1 MVIFA
6 SQWLLIMEYSVLN
19 NDIKFVGGV
28 GEARAKLLAKELG
41 VKTIRDMLYCFPFRY
56 IDRSLVSRIHNINEK
71 NVGTYH
77 QLVVKVIGKSFSGE
91 GRSRRF
97 TVVVTDGGGQA
108 ELVWFQ
114 GIKWVE
120 NRFEVGRKYVVFGRP
135 SLYHGVLSM
144 VHPDV
149 EPAEG
154 FKKNHQSDFQGVYST
169 TERLSVSISSKMFR
183 NIIANC
189 WELVKGQI
197 PDYMPEYLRKR
208 HGLITLEEALYNIH
222 FPQSPELLRQAQ
234 YRLKFD
240 ELFGIQLNIQAKRT
254 ARQSSRGFV
263 FHRVGDI
270 FNTFFNTKM
279 PFKLTEGQKK
289 AMREIRHDTVS
300 GRQMNRLLQG
310 DVGSGKT
317 IVALLSMLLAI
328 DNGYQACMM
337 VPTEI
342 LAQQHYNTFASMTE
356 GLPIKVA
363 LLTGS
368 TRTAERRAILEE
380 VASGKINILIGTH
393 ALIEERVVF
402 ANLGFVVIDEQH
414 RFGVEQRAKLWTKNN
429 QTPHILV
436 MTATPIP
443 RTLAMTVYGDLDSS
457 MINERPPGRRPIQT
471 LHLTDASR
479 MRITGFI
486 KRQIRDGFQVYIVY
500 PLIDESEN
508 MDYKNLQQGFEDIVR
523 DFPLPDYR
531 VAVCH
536 GRMKPEDK
544 EAAMNE
550 FKEGRAN
557 ILVAT
562 SVIEVGV
569 DVPKAT
575 AIIIE
580 SAERFGLAQL
590 HQLRG
595 RVGRGKEQ
603 SYCILVSS
611 QRLSRDAKVR
621 LEAMCN
627 STDGFV
633 LAELDMR
640 LRGAGD
646 ISGTQQSGVTL
657 DLKIANPAFDNQV
670 VRVTREAAISLLAAD
685 PTLDIE
691 CHRALKTL
699 RDRYT
704 NRHTVDFSKI
714 S

>member
-1 MVIFA
+1 MA
-6 SQWLLIMEYSVLN
+6 QSVLN
-19 NDIKFVGGV
+19 NDIKFIGGV
-28 GEARAKLLAKELG
+28 GEARAKLLDKELG
-41 VKTIRDMLYCFPFRY
+41 VKTVRDMLYCFPFRY
-56 IDRSLVSRIHNINEK
+56 IDRSQIERIRSINER
-71 NVGTYH
+71 NVANYH
-77 QLVVKVIGKSFSGE
+77 QLRVKVVGKTFSGE
-91 GRSRRF
+91 GRTRRF
-97 TVVVTDGGGQA
+97 TVVVSDGSGEA
-108 ELVWFQ
+108 ELIWFQ

-120 NRFEVGRKYVVFGRP
+120 NRFEVGREYVVFGRA
-135 SLYHGVLSM
+135 SLFRGQLSM

-154 FKKNHQSDFQGVYST
+154 FEQKRHSDFQGVYST
-169 TERLSVSISSKMFR
+169 TERLSVSISSRMFR
-183 NIIANC
+183 TIIANI
-189 WELVKGQI
+189 WAIAKGQVE
-197 PDYMPEYLRKR
+197 DYMPEYLRKR
-208 HGLITLEEALYNIH
+208 YGLLTLEEALYNIH

-240 ELFGIQLNIQAKRT
+240 ELFGIQLNIQAKRA
-254 ARQSSRGFV
+254 ARQHSRGFV
-263 FHRVGDI
+263 FHRVGTI
-270 FNTFFNTKM
+270 FNTFFNTKL
-279 PFKLTEGQKK
+279 PFKLTEAQKK
-289 AMREIRHDTVS
+289 AIREIRLDTVS

-317 IVALLSMLLAI
+317 IVALLSMLLAC
-328 DNGYQACMM
+328 DNGYQACLMA
-337 VPTEI
+337 PTEI
-342 LAQQHYNTFASMTE
+342 LAQQHFASFSKLLD
-356 GLPIKVA
+356 GVPVKVA

-368 TRTAERRAILEE
+368 TRTAERREILKE
-380 VASGKINILIGTH
+380 VSEGKIHILVGTH
-393 ALIEERVVF
+393 ALIEERVSF
-402 ANLGFVVIDEQH
+402 ENLGFVVIDEQH

-443 RTLAMTVYGDLDSS
+443 RTLAMTVYGDLDYSI
-457 MINERPPGRRPIQT
+457 INELPPGRRPIKTMQ
-471 LHLTDASR
+471 LTEASR
-479 MRITGFI
+479 MRIIGFMR
-486 KRQIRDGFQVYIVY
+486 RQIRDGFQIYVVY
-500 PLIDESEN
+500 PLIEESET

-523 DFPLPDYR
+523 DFPLPQYR

-595 RVGRGKEQ
+595 RVGRGRDQ
-603 SYCILVSS
+603 SYCILVSPPPHK
-611 QRLSRDAKVR
+611 LSRDSKIR

-627 STDGFV
+627 TTDGFA
-633 LAELDMR
+633 LAELDLR

-670 VRVTREAAISLLAAD
+670 VKVTQEAAIALLAAD
-685 PTLDIE
+685 PNLNE
-691 CHRALKTL
+691 MCNRPLQQL
-699 RDRYT
+699 RDRYA